1 MAIYQR
7 LNDLAQ
13 IMPFRQT
20 VVNMVNH
27 GKQIL
32 NTAINPGWVLIVVF
46 VFKS

>member
-20 VVNMVNH
+20 VAYH
-27 GKQIL
+27 GKQIP
-32 NTAINPGWVLIVVF
+32 NAAINPGWVLIVVF
-46 VFKS
+46 KS